1 MHAID
6 DVSRKYLIA
15 GLRLGKDIEG
25 FVDSYYGP
33 ADLPSIAAGVDPGRA
48 LNELDSA
55 ISGVDDTLRRAY
67 LQSQASAL
75 KMAARVASGESVGY
89 REQVAESFDIEPEW
103 TDESVFQSAHDILD
117 RLLPGSGSLAER
129 RAQYRQGFE
138 LQAENILPI
147 AEPLLAELRRRTLE
161 IVELPEGES
170 VALQLVTNQPWSG
183 YNWYLGNVASRIDI
197 NTDLPVRLNALPDL
211 LAHEA
216 YAGHHTEH
224 SVKEALL
231 LHELGYGEM
240 AIALITTPQA
250 VVSEG
255 IATSTFD
262 VLVPPEEQ
270 AAWLRAFVYEPARWD
285 IDVESDLAIQ
295 RAGQSLS
302 AVSGNAALLMHD
314 RGQSVDSAVEYLSRY
329 GLLSEAEAR
338 KSVQFLTHSLF
349 RTYTYTYT
357 AGKELVRA
365 YLQSQ
370 PDPRAGFRSLLT
382 EHWTPFRLR
391 GSALWR
397 SSDDER
403 LPSS

>member
-15 GLRLGKDIEG
+15 GLRLGQDIEG
-25 FVDSYYGP
+25 FVDSYHGP
-33 ADLPSIAAGVDPGRA
+33 ADLPDIAAGVDPGRA

-55 ISGVDDTLRRAY
+55 IADVDDAFRHAY
-67 LQSQASAL
+67 LESQARAL
-75 KMAARVASGESVGY
+75 RMAARVASGERVGY
-89 REQVAESFDIEPEW
+89 REQVRQSFDIEPEW
-103 TDESVFQSAHDILD
+103 TGEEVFQSAHDMLD
-117 RLLPGSGSLAER
+117 RLLPGAGSLPER
-129 RAQYRQGFE
+129 RAQYRKQFE
-138 LQAENILPI
+138 LQFENILPI
-147 AEPLLAELRRRTLE
+147 SEPLLAELRRRTLE
-161 IVELPEGES
+161 IVELPSGES
-170 VALQLVTNQPWSG
+170 VTLQLVTNQPWSG
-183 YNWYLGNVASRIDI
+183 YNWYLGNMASRIDI

-224 SVKEALL
+224 SVKEALF
-231 LHELGYGEM
+231 LHERGYGEA

-262 VLVPPEEQ
+262 VLVPPDEQ
-270 AAWLRAFVYEPARWD
+270 AHWLRTFVYEPAGWD
-285 IDVESDLAIQ
+285 VDIESDLAIQ
-295 RAGQSLS
+295 RVGQSLS

-314 RGQSVDSAVEYLSRY
+314 QGGSVDAVVEYISRY

-338 KSVQFLTHSLF
+338 KSVQFLTHPLF
-349 RTYTYTYT
+349 RTYIYTYI

-370 PDPRAGFRSLLT
+370 PDFRTGFRSLLT
-382 EHWTPFRLR
+382 EHWTPSRLR

-403 LPSS
+403 LPS